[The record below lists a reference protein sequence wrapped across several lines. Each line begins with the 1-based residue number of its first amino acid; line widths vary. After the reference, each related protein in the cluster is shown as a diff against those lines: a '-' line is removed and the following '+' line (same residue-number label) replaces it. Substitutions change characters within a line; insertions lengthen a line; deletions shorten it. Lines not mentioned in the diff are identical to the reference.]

1 MNDPQSIKSTWS
13 AYWKLYGSADL
24 IHPYLTELQ
33 VIALG
38 MKERLFRP
46 KQANKN
52 KYKMNRVQLRQNRE
66 AEENDK
72 YRPLFKKLW

>member
-46 KQANKN
+46 K
-52 KYKMNRVQLRQNRE
+52 
-66 AEENDK
+66 
-72 YRPLFKKLW
+72 